1 MVSASLRFCVLLVVM
16 FLSFSLADTPSLVPP
31 HIRAGKINT
40 GLVRALGADAEE
52 SVEGVLQNGSPASAV
67 RSVPHLFTVGCD
79 RVCSGC
85 CWVVLARSKPPSI
98 GWCNLDGWWTGDRLW
113 IPLKRAVPVFA
124 LSGSGGFVVT
134 SVVGG
139 PDRGFSLLCAAAC
152 GLGSCVQL
160 RDAV

>member
-52 SVEGVLQNGSPASAV
+52 VLNIGLENQKKNKGLYASKTASPSRRWCFAAGTIC
-67 RSVPHLFTVGCD
+67 P
-79 RVCSGC
+79 CSSRWG
-85 CWVVLARSKPPSI
+85 AI
-98 GWCNLDGWWTGDRLW
+98 YRLW

>member
-1 MVSASLRFCVLLVVM
+1 MAAL
-16 FLSFSLADTPSLVPP
+16 PP
-31 HIRAGKINT
+31 
-40 GLVRALGADAEE
+40 
-52 SVEGVLQNGSPASAV
+52 Q
-67 RSVPHLFTVGCD
+67 SVPHLFTVGCD

-85 CWVVLARSKPPSI
+85 CCGALLLERSVLALHGGVRSPPSI

-134 SVVGG
+134 SAVGG
-139 PDRGFSLLCAAAC
+139 PDRGLSLLCAAAC